1 VSDWFPFVVIG
12 ITTGAVYALA
22 AMGLVVTYTTSGV
35 FNFAHG
41 AIGMFATYLF
51 YSMRETIGLP
61 TALAVLLAVG
71 VIAPLMGAVLDRVLL
86 RRLYGAPPATY
97 VVASLGL
104 LVGLQGLAIKL
115 YGGETRQVAPLFPTR
130 TYRLADV
137 NVGYD
142 QTIVVLIAV
151 AAAFGLVA
159 FFRFTRLG
167 LQTRAVVGDRD
178 LTEMVGTNA
187 GLVTTISWMLGS
199 AFAALSGILF
209 SPFVQ
214 LDSLLLTLLVVQA
227 FGAAIVGKL
236 RSIGRCNLGAYG
248 IAIAAAL
255 FTKVASTMPGLAG
268 VPTALPFV
276 VLFIVL
282 VFSPKGSFPEV
293 AKVEINRA
301 AGRIRRKS
309 RFPVGTLVAFLAVAA
324 LVPGFV
330 GPARLQTATTTLAF
344 VLIFAS
350 LSLLVGLSR
359 QVSLCHTVFVL
370 FGATTL
376 AHFGSA
382 GVPYGIGLLLAC
394 LAMVPIGA
402 LLAFP
407 ALRLSG
413 LFLALATFGFGVLAQ
428 NLLFGTGL
436 VFGRDAVAN
445 VPRPSFLA
453 DDTRFYFF
461 VLATVAIGV
470 IAVEVTRIT
479 RLGRVLNALAD
490 SPTAFESLGLK
501 PTVSRVMVF
510 CLSAFLA
517 AVGGCLLG
525 TQVQL
530 ITPQGYGF
538 FNSLVYLTVLV
549 LAGAQTLSGS
559 ILAALLF
566 ATMPAIVTSAG
577 FVDWQPVIF
586 GFGAILL
593 AQAPN
598 GLAGL
603 VRLPDFSGLAERNR
617 GRIDRRRG
625 LERLQPLPASA
636 AAVGV
641 SMGGH

>member
-1 VSDWFPFVVIG
+1 MRAWFPFIVIG

-22 AMGLVVTYTTSGV
+22 SMGLVVTYTTSGV

-51 YSMRETIGLP
+51 YSMRETLGLP
-61 TALAVLLAVG
+61 TPIAVLLAVG
-71 VIAPLMGAVLDRVLL
+71 AIAPAMGAVLDRVLL
-86 RRLYGAPPATY
+86 RRLYGASSATY
-97 VVASLGL
+97 VVTSLGL
-104 LVGLQGLAIKL
+104 LVGLQGLAIKI
-115 YGGETRQVAPLFPTR
+115 YGGETRQIAPLFPTR
-130 TYRLADV
+130 TYRLAGV

-142 QTIVVLIAV
+142 QTIVVLVAV
-151 AAAFGLVA
+151 AAAFGLIA
-159 FFRFTRLG
+159 FFRYSRLG

-227 FGAAIVGKL
+227 FGAAIVGRL
-236 RSIGRCNLGAYG
+236 RSITRCNIGAYG
-248 IAIAAAL
+248 IAIAASL
-255 FTKVASTMPGLAG
+255 FTKVASTQPSLAG
-268 VPTALPFV
+268 VPTALPFI

-293 AKVEINRA
+293 AKVDSNRA
-301 AGRIRRKS
+301 VTRVRRRR
-309 RFPVGTLVAFLAVAA
+309 RFPVGTLAA
-324 LVPGFV
+324 FV
-330 GPARLQTATTTLAF
+330 GFAAVVPAFVGVARLQTATTTLAF

-350 LSLLVGLSR
+350 LSLLVGLAR

-376 AHFGSA
+376 AHLGSA
-382 GVPYGIGLLLAC
+382 GLPYGLALVLAC

-402 LLAFP
+402 LLAIP

-461 VLATVAIGV
+461 VLAIVAAGV
-470 IAVEVTRIT
+470 VAVELARVT

-517 AVGGCLLG
+517 AVGGCLIG

-538 FNSLVYLTVLV
+538 FNSLIYLTVLV

-559 ILAALLF
+559 ILASLLF
-566 ATMPAIVTSAG
+566 VTMPAVVTSAG
-577 FVDWQPVIF
+577 FVEWQPVMF
-586 GFGAILL
+586 GFGAMLL

-603 VRLPDFSGLAERNR
+603 VRWPDFARLAERSR
-617 GRIDRRRG
+617 
-625 LERLQPLPASA
+625 ERLGHQRARERLEPSPVLAGPVGA
-636 AAVGV
+636 A
-641 SMGGH
+641 GGR